1 MAASFSWGGL
11 IQDVPGSVWRGGGL
25 ADEALGVGVVGGG
38 QDAGALGLDGCGAAV
53 VDVGGGVQAEP
64 AVAVLV
70 VVPGEEVLAVRPG
83 GLDRAEAARG
93 TRAGTS
99 GS

>member
-1 MAASFSWGGL
+1 MCRREF
-11 IQDVPGSVWRGGGL
+11 WRGRRVT
-25 ADEALGVGVVGGG
+25 DEPLGMGEVGGG
-38 QDAGALGLDGCGAAV
+38 QHLGPGFLDGCGPAV
-53 VDVGGGVQAEP
+53 VDVGGGVQAES
-64 AVAVLV
+64 AVTVLV

-83 GLDRAEAARG
+83 GLDRGEAARG